1 MLLYAHARDALLT
14 SRFSQAWWTLISV
27 LNGADRTGRAFDL
40 QIKAVDEPFAAL
52 DDLSSVYI

>member
-1 MLLYAHARDALLT
+1 
-14 SRFSQAWWTLISV
+14 V